1 MTHILFNPLSNNK
14 NGKVIAEQLV
24 EKIGSSEAVLED
36 VTQIPDAVEYLV
48 SMPAEESVI
57 LCGGDGTINFLANFF
72 RDKKVSVDAVRC
84 SILYHAAGSG
94 NDFAREFTEDK
105 MDENGCIDLKPYI
118 VNLPTVTVKGKTSLF
133 LNGIG
138 YGIDGYCCRVGDDIR
153 ATSTGDKP
161 INYAAIAI
169 KGIFFHFKPANATVT
184 VDGQVHKF
192 KKVWLAPTMNGNYYG
207 GGMKITP
214 QQDRLNKER
223 TVTLAVWHTT
233 GAIKTLM
240 MFPKIFEGLLSQ
252 YPKYVSYFT
261 GKQVKVEFDS
271 PRDLQIDGET
281 VRDVSEYSVNC

>member
-1 MTHILFNPLSNNK
+1 MKTILLIINPKAGKSKAKTALFDIIDTLNEYDTRVITEITRYSGHAKHICKELT
-14 NGKVIAEQLV
+14 
-24 EKIGSSEAVLED
+24 ED
-36 VTQIPDAVEYLV
+36 VD
-48 SMPAEESVI
+48 SVI
-57 LCGGDGTINFLANFF
+57 CAGGDGTLNEVVNG
-72 RDKKVSVDAVRC
+72 
-84 SILYHAAGSG
+84 ILQRKGYSELGVIPCGTG
-94 NDFAREFTEDK
+94 NDFAREFSEDK
-105 MDENGCIDLKPYI
+105 LDENGCIDLKPYL
-118 VNLPTVTVKGKTSLF
+118 VNLPVVTVKEKKYLF

-138 YGIDGYCCRVGDDIR
+138 YGIDGYCARVGEDIR
-153 ATSTGDKP
+153 AVSTGDKP

-184 VDGQVHKF
+184 VDSQVHKF

-214 QQDRLNKER
+214 NQDRLNKER
-223 TVTLAVWHTT
+223 TVTVAVWHTS
-233 GAIKTLM
+233 GPIKTLM

-252 YPKYVSYFT
+252 YPKHVSYFT